1 MAQLLKL
8 RLVERNDVTVTL
20 TASRD
25 GQPVNLDGGVV
36 LEMYLKTTE
45 YQDDADAVVL
55 TDAGGQITVTNAAAG
70 IAEAVIDGSLITPAL
85 TFWRYD
91 LLDGGARHTVLYGPL
106 EVINV

>member
-8 RLVERNDVTVTL
+8 RLVERNDITVEL
-20 TASRD
+20 TATRD
-25 GQPVNLDGGVV
+25 GQPVNILDGMG
-36 LEMYLKTTE
+36 LELYLKTTE
-45 YQDDADAVVL
+45 YQSDVDAIKL
-55 TDAGGQITVTNAAAG
+55 TREGGEITVTSASEG
-70 IAEAVIDGSLITPAL
+70 IAEAVIDGTHITPEL